1 MAQEGMSDELKK
13 NKKVQG
19 DIVSLHL
26 GVIEIVCNEM
36 PIV

>member
-1 MAQEGMSDELKK
+1 MAQEKMLDELKK

-26 GVIEIVCNEM
+26 SVIEIVCNEM